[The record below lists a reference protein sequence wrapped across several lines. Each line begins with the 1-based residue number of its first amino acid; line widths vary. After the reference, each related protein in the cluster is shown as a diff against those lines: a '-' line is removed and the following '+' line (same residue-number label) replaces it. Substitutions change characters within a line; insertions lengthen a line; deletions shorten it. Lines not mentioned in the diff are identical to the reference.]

1 LKRAAWIAVI
11 VMTSA
16 LAWAQQGAVPSSRI
30 DFGTLCGV
38 QDTSLRSAMRFARSS
53 SGKWGFAAPER
64 HSEYANGMA
73 ARAWHEKNWMV
84 DIHDSPA
91 NQPAVIHTGQ
101 FCFDAQGRITRM
113 IDRYMEL
120 AQCRCMRFTSLTFAP
135 NGAVEKREL
144 DYADA
149 LSGMKIGEPA
159 SARDLPP
166 IWSYRRL
173 DQLPFYKLLKK

>member
-1 LKRAAWIAVI
+1 MKRTAWIAV
-11 VMTSA
+11 VVLTAA
-16 LAWAQQGAVPSSRI
+16 LAWAQQGAPSSRMN
-30 DFGTLCGV
+30 FGTLCGI
-38 QDTSLRSAMRFARSS
+38 QNTSLQSAMRFARSAR
-53 SGKWGFAAPER
+53 GKWGPAAPER
-64 HSEYANGMA
+64 NSAYGEGLV

-84 DIHDSPA
+84 DLHDSPTD
-91 NQPAVIHTGQ
+91 QPAVIHSGQ

-120 AQCRCMRFTSLTFAP
+120 AHCRCMRFTSLTFAP
-135 NGAVEKREL
+135 DGAVKKREL

-159 SARDLPP
+159 AARNLPP
-166 IWSYRRL
+166 IWPYRRL